1 MFLLEPLH
9 LQWMGLHG
17 RRKPKPSYVTC
28 KVCFSLFFEEKEGR
42 HASAKAQDA
51 IDHMASFSSCREE
64 ISNPRIEPP
73 TSSLGFGYLSTI
85 IR

>member
-1 MFLLEPLH
+1 MDGFTWMPQTQTFLCYM
-9 LQWMGLHG
+9 Q
-17 RRKPKPSYVTC
+17 SF
-28 KVCFSLFFEEKEGR
+28 FSLFVEETEGR

-64 ISNPRIEPP
+64 ISNPQIEPP